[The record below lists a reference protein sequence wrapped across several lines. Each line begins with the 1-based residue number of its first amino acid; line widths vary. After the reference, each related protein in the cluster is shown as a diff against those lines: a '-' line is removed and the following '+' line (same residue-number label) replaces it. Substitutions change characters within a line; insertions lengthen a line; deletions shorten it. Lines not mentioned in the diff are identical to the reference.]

1 MSHAGSSSSLTPADA
16 PLPRSRGRPTR
27 YALALGIFLIAA
39 AATVWLWDVFFVQV
53 PFALFFGAV
62 MLTAWVASLGP
73 ALAVAIA
80 GSLTTAALM
89 SAPGRA
95 QLLAPA
101 VLLAVSMFMAY
112 LIEHRSRD
120 RLRAAAAREIA
131 ETGRARLESV
141 LQQMPLGVIIAE
153 APSGAVSMT
162 NEAAVRIL
170 RQSFGDRGAVADY
183 GDARAIHA
191 NGRPYDPDEYP
202 LARALRGEILN
213 DEEVECLSS
222 DGGRMTLRVHAS
234 PIRDRT
240 GRIVSALSTFTDV
253 TDSRQ
258 AAHQREQSDRLA
270 AIGRLAGGVAH
281 DFNNLLTVIVGNS
294 ELALEH
300 LPSDHPARP
309 LVEETGRSADRA
321 ADLTRQ
327 LLAFSRR
334 QLLRPQI
341 LDVNAI
347 VTGLVTM
354 LRRLVGEDLDLQLHL
369 APNLDRISADKG
381 QIEQILT
388 NLVVNARDAMPRGG
402 RLTIETVNV
411 ELDDAYV
418 KQHVSGQPGPHVMLA
433 VTDTGMG
440 MSRATQAQ
448 IFDPFFTTKALGHGT
463 GLGLATVYGIVKQ
476 SGGTIWVYSEP
487 GRGTIFKIYFPRG
500 EAPAEPAA
508 PQARVRAATRGSET
522 ILVVEDEDRV
532 RLLVTEVLTR
542 AGYTVLASAD
552 VAGALDWSQRYTGT
566 IHLLLTDVVMPG
578 QSGRDLAAQ
587 LVTAR
592 PGIQVLYMSGYTG
605 NAIAHHGI
613 IESDASLIDK
623 PFTPEG
629 LCQRVRELLDD
640 AAARGRS

>member
-1 MSHAGSSSSLTPADA
+1 MSHAGSSSNLPSAETPAGVRRSGLKRCAIAFAAFVTAAVTTTLFWDA
-16 PLPRSRGRPTR
+16 LF
-27 YALALGIFLIAA
+27 I
-39 AATVWLWDVFFVQV
+39 QV
-53 PFALFFGAV
+53 PFALFFAAV
-62 MLTAWVASLGP
+62 MLTAWLTSLGP
-73 ALAVAIA
+73 ALAVAVASSI
-80 GSLTTAALM
+80 TTAWLM
-89 SAPGRA
+89 SASGRPA
-95 QLLAPA
+95 LVAPA
-101 VLLAVSMFMAY
+101 LLVGIGIFMAY

-120 RLRAAAAREIA
+120 QARAAAAHDLA

-153 APSGAVSMT
+153 APSGAVSST

-170 RQSFGDRGAVADY
+170 RRSLGEIRSGSDY
-183 GDARAIHA
+183 GDARLIHP
-191 NGRPYDPDEYP
+191 NGRPYEVEEYP
-202 LARALRGEILN
+202 LARALRGEVVN

-222 DGGRMTLRVHAS
+222 DGVRLTLRLHAS
-234 PIRDRT
+234 PIRDRA

-253 TDSRQ
+253 TDRRQ
-258 AAHQREQSDRLA
+258 LVQQREQSERLA

-281 DFNNLLTVIVGNS
+281 DFNNILTVVVGNS
-294 ELALEH
+294 ELALES
-300 LPSDHPARP
+300 LPPDHPARS
-309 LVEETGRSADRA
+309 LVEETVRSADRA

-334 QLLRPQI
+334 QLLRPQT

-347 VTGLVTM
+347 VTGLVSM

-369 APNLDRISADKG
+369 GERLDPVSADKG

-402 RLTIETVNV
+402 RITIETSNV

-418 KQHVSGQPGPHVMLA
+418 KQHVAGQPGPHVMLA

-440 MSRATQAQ
+440 MSRATQSQ

-487 GRGTIFKIYFPRG
+487 GRGTVFKIYFPRAEG
-500 EAPAEPAA
+500 PAEPVV
-508 PQARVRAATRGSET
+508 ARARETAATRGAET
-522 ILVVEDEDRV
+522 ILVVEDEESVRV
-532 RLLVTEVLTR
+532 LVTDVLTR
-542 AGYTVLASAD
+542 AGYTVLASAN
-552 VAGALDWSQRYTGT
+552 VAGGLDWSKRFAGT

-578 QSGRDLAAQ
+578 QSGRELAAQ
-587 LVTAR
+587 LLAAR
-592 PGIQVLYMSGYTG
+592 PGIKVLYMSGYTEH
-605 NAIAHHGI
+605 AIAHHGV

-629 LCQRVRELLDD
+629 LRQRIRELLDD
-640 AAARGRS
+640 GAARVT